1 LKEAA
6 VTELRARLNDVE
18 IQLSA
23 TKDSLSLS
31 GSQADSLRKQLAD
44 SEARAKEREQ
54 VLANQ
59 QDVR

>member
-1 LKEAA
+1 M
-6 VTELRARLNDVE
+6 TELRAKLNDAEV
-18 IQLSA
+18 QLSA
-23 TKDSLSLS
+23 TRDSLAQS
-31 GSQADSLRKQLAD
+31 GSQTDSLRKQLAD

>member
-1 LKEAA
+1 M
-6 VTELRARLNDVE
+6 TELRAKLNDME
-18 IQLSA
+18 MQLSA

-31 GSQADSLRKQLAD
+31 AAQADSLRKQL
-44 SEARAKEREQ
+44 SESEVRAKEREQ